1 MQTIKEMAT
10 EQKELIQLCYNAI
23 VEKKGEE
30 ILVLDIRGLTSV
42 ADFFVICHGTSS
54 RQVLAI
60 SDNVEKVLRKGG
72 FKKYHIEGK
81 QIGSWVLMDFS
92 DLIVHIFNEPT
103 RGFYALEKLWF
114 DARKLD
120 MEETSVGD

>member
-1 MQTIKEMAT
+1 MQKIEEIAT

-23 VEKKGEE
+23 AEKKGEE

-42 ADFFVICHGTSS
+42 ADFFIICHGNSS
-54 RQVLAI
+54 RQALAI
-60 SDNVEKVLRKGG
+60 SDNVEKVLRKSG

-81 QIGSWVLMDFS
+81 QIGSWVLMDYS
-92 DLIVHIFNEPT
+92 DLIVHIFNKPT

-120 MEETSVGD
+120 VEGISVGD